1 MALSALQDQIDKA
14 RKKQEEADRA
24 KAKAITTMSRAEKDD
39 VYVPPPKAKTTVV
52 DDRQQAIQEHRAD
65 KASIIKPTPTA
76 PKITQPQKT
85 YLPIVSNNQP
95 QQAQQPQRQYGP
107 PAPEKEHHHS
117 EKSTITNALQSW
129 QTKPSA
135 PAFSYNTPNASPQ
148 VGLSFERPDTGAPSM
163 VGQQQQPIL
172 QAFDPDRFKQPTQ
185 PTTVQQPPNRTFLQA
200 NALGQPFGTASTA
213 GNLAAVQQIGP
224 GAVGAA
230 ANYLKSWNPQTTID
244 AANQKAKGFGLDW
257 QNPATVQQPAVQQPQ
272 IISGLQ
278 RPDTGAPSI
287 GASGQTASTLPINVP
302 TPDKPIGGEKGMY
315 ESFIGSG
322 IGQYYGPQI
331 NELMAPENNKSWWQA
346 PLHAA
351 QGAGQ
356 MASALTELAGAQTI
370 PGSKYLT
377 DGAGM
382 SFSQAG
388 NALGTTVN
396 RALNPFSD
404 QSIYQNPA
412 NRQSPTAD
420 ALDKANPID
429 IPGYGTGSVIGQE
442 AAAVRRGA
450 AWIYDTF
457 KSQWDK
463 SQAVNQY
470 IATLP
475 PDQQEKAKVA
485 TNNLWSGPDRVRAT
499 IDDVLGQDK
508 RVQDYTRQAQEA
520 QAIAQNPATPPDQA
534 AAAALKAAQMGKQ
547 AQEEKSYTAID
558 YVDKN
563 ADPWAELAADLVFN
577 PVNHIPGP
585 EKAVEFIKDWRL
597 ARAFNITTEEANKIL
612 PKALG
617 EADKILAKYAVQGAE
632 AAKAPLVDAG
642 KSATPAL
649 ARTLWDKINPLAPTL
664 ENKAQKSTDV
674 IWNSVA
680 QLVGGATTKQDAQIL
695 VKTFLENPL
704 KLVNE
709 GVTGLASPALQAVS
723 DQGLYKVGA
732 SVVANR
738 PLLNELPIVK
748 LAADK
753 ILQLPELSGEGAF
766 VAKDFMA
773 ALDGT
778 LYETAREAFGGG
790 AITKLPAGA
799 VTSKLR
805 YLGDGTAVI
814 DYLDGVG
821 KKAKVVSSTAPQVA
835 YDAEQAFKA
844 AAKNA
849 TGGGGI
855 TQAVNALDFTWK
867 LQKGIISDMYLA
879 LNPASWIRNGSS
891 AAAHLNVDGI
901 GALHPQ
907 KDMLSALTRKL
918 DVIPERGLAAAV
930 GGYKPE
936 FPHWS
941 EAIFGKDNLYA
952 KFVKGAQDIRGG
964 LTTLPGTGGT
974 VNIGEDA
981 YRLQAFFNGFQR
993 TFKRA
998 WEMPVKEVLGP
1009 GLQQLGIADDVVKNI
1024 VNHAVDAGVNGSK
1037 AEMANTVRNVL
1048 NQATIKPSLRELGI
1062 PDELVSMQG
1071 WKDITDIIGSHLP
1084 EQTDEAAAAIQQ
1096 AFTDELTHRAG
1107 ILNESPRQLGN
1118 YKWTDV
1124 EATHDSAALI
1134 DNLKEAGKNANVPAE
1149 QVEQTVTELTKKL
1162 DEVNGGAWQAFRTD
1176 LASAQ
1181 QPKDALNMAVDVWA
1195 KHNQLKQEARA
1206 AVDELSR
1213 AAVANPSKEA
1223 WAAKWQGTQQIYDKL
1238 AQDTSAL
1245 FQNARARL
1253 NGVAGPDAAAAT
1265 DWWKAIERFTAYDE
1279 AAIQAERTA
1288 GMDLSST
1295 VADKEKW
1302 DKTIGAGRQYLDKSM
1317 LELYDAYR
1325 RNPTQTSLDMLV
1337 HAQQKVEEMGAQ
1349 VAAYLKPLRDEA
1361 MQTRQW
1367 GTYYA
1372 ERNAAWGQ
1380 YFDNAVIHNKAT
1392 QRYVI
1397 GDGVSKEYEKLLSW
1411 EDPFYGPM
1419 RAIAPGTEQTVN
1431 ASAEAQRMMKMNT
1444 GTRQPRVTEY
1454 NIWKVANEQG
1464 EIIDV
1469 PKNFIP
1475 DNVQEAW
1482 QKIVNHDDIVNS
1494 VMDDIG
1500 KTVHPAEVA
1509 NVAEQALPAATPAAT
1524 KWDPYM
1530 LGEGETVQKVLADN
1544 TSKSLAQNANKA
1556 PEISEVMGS
1565 HMIAQ
1570 LKAAEQKILAQLP
1583 ELLAG
1588 KPNTLTEA
1596 QRLGASD
1603 LLNTLMGHFDNATMQ
1618 ASKGAQDGMN
1628 FAMLNYNDKRNIDT
1642 VLGYAFP
1649 YHYYYT
1655 RSAIN
1660 WAQRAFA
1667 KPAIINMYNRVNQ
1680 AIAEENKQQQLPAR
1694 LEGTVPNPA
1703 AQFGIGPDRL
1713 GNPLTW
1719 LLPLASYAG
1728 NQYVDEADAQSD
1740 FEKWY
1745 MRIKKFTPSMAPAL
1759 EAATAAAFD
1768 KSNPLPNGE
1777 KRFDLTNYAPQK
1789 FIPGMNI
1796 AGEAVQAVTGK
1807 TAAQLPGGM
1816 GPTFG
1821 DKFDPYRLG
1830 RKAAELAMQQKIDPS
1845 IAQYAQQIALNQQTG
1860 KDPFDKIPTE
1870 FQQAA
1875 QSLYT
1880 EAAKGA
1886 AKDRLWSDAGRFFT
1900 GVPGYNYS
1908 PEEKQLQQAQGD
1920 VYKLG
1925 YGPDNP
1931 YGSKQAMTEQRA
1943 QNPYLQPWSTKSA
1956 LVPSADPKY
1965 QPMEP
1970 AVGAQNTAKSTD
1982 KDAIQTKMNSAVET
1996 YLKANPNA
2004 STKDVMAIKQPFLDQ
2019 VKALDAKYPDAGYP
2033 EGAGGPPKGMNPQE
2047 RAQWQLDQ
2055 LLYGSGAGG
2064 PQKPENATPEQLQ
2077 AYYKAK
2083 ADFVQTQ
2090 LDKIETSS
2098 GGVFT
2103 DQGEPTQD
2111 WQTAFK
2117 GLTKGKYAIEL
2128 LHESYLRD
2136 VSKTEQEWSKRN
2148 DLKNELTGAQMQ
2160 GNVDNVKARLGD
2172 KVAALFDQYRQLPK
2186 DGTAREEFK
2195 AAHPE
2200 LAMANIAAYD
2210 PDKYD
2215 QAIKQFG
2222 VNAWKVYAGKPTY
2235 PGDNATEGQKA
2246 QYKTAMANYEAHNP
2260 QYGQIKLWVDGRP
2273 RKFEPAPAGMVSQRN
2288 YGQDYQE
2295 AVKIFGPNIFK
2306 VVANYPSGADK
2317 KTVALYYKAH
2327 PELSGY
2333 WQWYN
2338 EVKNQ
2343 PPNYVAANAAGT
2355 VNLDGYQGPRPIGS
2369 DRQPIGLAPG
2379 EKAPAGWDVSA
2390 LTSGQPTLASET
2402 GADAASPTTKTAG
2415 DYIAASDA
2423 DYQKKY
2429 FAEHGYYP
2437 GKSPKAAA
2445 YAAAR
2450 NGLAKEFGAEAV
2462 TTWEAYGKLPKGSKA
2477 REDYKAAHPEL
2488 RAYDMAAYNPTEY
2501 AEAKKVFGDN
2511 AWLEWAQAPK
2521 SGETDEEKAA
2531 RSAYFDEHP
2540 TAKLLNAWVN
2550 GRPSE
2555 RGEQAPSEG
2564 IKYDFGKDYAAAQ
2577 KMFGDDIWKVFG
2589 EYKSGFDKNQKRVF
2603 FGEHPELNKF
2613 FDWWYGND
2621 PKLGSSYAS
2630 KGFGGGYS
2638 RGYGGGG
2645 YSYGGGGG
2653 GTGPGPLSHAKVDAR
2668 GLSEDLIVQPDSFNQ
2683 LRQWRPQNIDLSWM
2697 HAGDMIGPDKLKTWK
2712 R

>member
-1 MALSALQDQIDKA
+1 VALSALQDQIDKA

-24 KAKAITTMSRAEKDD
+24 KAKAVSTMSRAEKDD
-39 VYVPPPKAKTTVV
+39 VYVPPKAKPAQ

-65 KASIIKPTPTA
+65 KASIKPTPTA

-95 QQAQQPQRQYGP
+95 QQPQQPQRQYGP

-117 EKSTITNALQSW
+117 EKSPVANALQSW

-135 PAFSYNTPNASPQ
+135 PTFSHDTPNTAPQ
-148 VGLSFERPDTGAPSM
+148 IGLGFERPDTNAPGV
-163 VGQQQQPIL
+163 VGQPQQASIL
-172 QAFDPDRFKQPTQ
+172 QPFDPDRFKQPTQ
-185 PTTVQQPPNRTFLQA
+185 APIVDKPANRTFLQA
-200 NALGQPFGTASTA
+200 NALAQPFGTASTA
-213 GNLAAVQQIGP
+213 GNLAAVQQVGP
-224 GAVGAA
+224 VLGNAA

-287 GASGQTASTLPINVP
+287 GAGGQPSGTLPVNVA
-302 TPDKPIGGEKGMY
+302 TPQTPIPSDGKGVMDWYKQTPSGLANIPKFEEAGKRGGFLANLET
-315 ESFIGSG
+315 I
-322 IGQYYGPQI
+322 
-331 NELMAPENNKSWWQA
+331 
-346 PLHAA
+346 
-351 QGAGQ
+351 GAGLNIPFQ
-356 MASALTELAGAQTI
+356 LASQTPI
-370 PGSKYLT
+370 PGSGALT
-377 DGAGM
+377 GGQDVSAGQVG
-382 SFSQAG
+382 SAV
-388 NALGTTVN
+388 GTVVN
-396 RALNPFSD
+396 RAVNPFSD
-404 QSIYQNPA
+404 QSIWRNAA
-412 NRQSPTAD
+412 NFQTPSVVKNAD
-420 ALDKANPID
+420 ALQNPQQAETIQQAMLNQPPTVAD
-429 IPGYGTGSVIGQE
+429 
-442 AAAVRRGA
+442 AVGG
-450 AWIYDTF
+450 WIKDTF
-457 KSQWDK
+457 TNNLNKSVAINTYL
-463 SQAVNQY
+463 S
-470 IATLP
+470 TLP
-475 PDQQEKAKVA
+475 PEEKTKASIA
-485 TNNLWSGPDRVRAT
+485 LNNVWSGPWSVQKT
-499 IDDVLGQDK
+499 VDDILGQDK
-508 RVQDYTRQAQEA
+508 RVADYKQQAQAA

-534 AAAALKAAQMGKQ
+534 AAAALKAAQLGKQ
-547 AQEEKSYTAID
+547 AQEEASYSAVD
-558 YVDKN
+558 YVDK
-563 ADPWAELAADLVFN
+563 DKHPGPELVADLLFN
-577 PVNHIPGP
+577 PINHIPGP
-585 EKAVEFIKDWRL
+585 EKAIEFFKDWRL

-642 KSATPAL
+642 KSASPAL
-649 ARTLWDKINPLAPTL
+649 ARTMWEKINPLAPTL

-695 VKTFLENPL
+695 VKTFIENPL

-814 DYLDGVG
+814 DYLDAA
-821 KKAKVVSSTAPQVA
+821 KKVVSSSAPQVA
-835 YDAEQAFKA
+835 YDAEQAFKSI
-844 AAKNA
+844 AKGA
-849 TGGGGI
+849 TGGGAI
-855 TQAVNALDFTWK
+855 TQATNALDFTWK

-907 KDMLSALTRKL
+907 KDMLSSLTRKL

-930 GGYKPE
+930 GGYKPD

-974 VNIGEDA
+974 VNMGEDA

-1009 GLQQLGIADDVVKNI
+1009 GLKELGIADDVVSNI

-1071 WKDITDIIGSHLP
+1071 WKDITDIIGGHLP
-1084 EQTDEAAAAIQQ
+1084 EQADEAAIAIQQ

-1213 AAVANPSKEA
+1213 AAVATPAPEA
-1223 WAAKWQGTQQIYDKL
+1223 WAQKWQGTQQIYEKL
-1238 AQDTSAL
+1238 AQDTGAL

-1265 DWWKAIERFTAYDE
+1265 DWWKAIERFTTYDE
-1279 AAIQAERTA
+1279 AAVQAERTA
-1288 GMDLSST
+1288 GMDLNSPLGNQ
-1295 VADKEKW
+1295 EQW
-1302 DKTIGAGRQYLDKSM
+1302 NKTIGAGRQYLDKSM

-1380 YFDNAVIHNKAT
+1380 YFDNAVLHNKAT

-1411 EDPFYGPM
+1411 EDPFYGPL
-1419 RAIAPGTEQTVN
+1419 RAIAPGTDQTVN
-1431 ASAEAQRMMKMNT
+1431 ASADAQRMMKMNT
-1444 GTRQPRVTEY
+1444 GTKQPRVTEY
-1454 NIWKVANEQG
+1454 SIWKVADEKG

-1475 DNVQEAW
+1475 DNVQAAW
-1482 QKIVNHDDIVNS
+1482 EKIVNHDDIVNS

-1500 KTVHPAEVA
+1500 KTVQPAEVA

-1556 PEISEVMGS
+1556 PEVSEVMGS

-1680 AIAEENKQQQLPAR
+1680 AIAEENKQSQLPAR

-1703 AQFGIGPDRL
+1703 AQFGVGPDRL

-1719 LLPLASYAG
+1719 LLPLASFSG

-1777 KRFDLTNYAPQK
+1777 KRFDPANYAPQK

-1796 AGEAVQAVTGK
+1796 AGEAVQAVTGR

-1900 GVPGYNYS
+1900 GVPGYNFS
-1908 PEEKQLQQAQGD
+1908 DQEKQMQQAQGD

-1925 YGPDNP
+1925 YSPDNP
-1931 YGSKQAMTEQRA
+1931 YGSKQAMNEQRA

-1970 AVGAQNTAKSTD
+1970 AVGAQNTAKSAD
-1982 KDAIQTKMNSAVET
+1982 KDAIQSKMNSAVET
-1996 YLKANPNA
+1996 YLKANPTA

-2019 VKALDAKYPDAGYP
+2019 VKALDTKYPDAGYP

-2090 LDKIETSS
+2090 LDQIETSA

-2103 DQGEPTQD
+2103 DQGEPTQE

-2117 GLTKGKYAIEL
+2117 SLTKGKYAIEL
-2128 LHESYLRD
+2128 LHELYLRD

-2148 DLKNELTGAQMQ
+2148 DLQNELTGAQMQ

-2186 DGTAREEFK
+2186 DGDAREKFK

-2222 VNAWKVYAGKPTY
+2222 PNAWKVYAGKPTY

-2288 YGQDYQE
+2288 YGQDYTE

-2343 PPNYVAANAAGT
+2343 PPNYVAANAGGA

-2379 EKAPAGWDVSA
+2379 EKPPAGWDVSA

-2402 GADAASPTTKTAG
+2402 GGGAASTTTKTAG

-2423 DYQKKY
+2423 DYQAKY
-2429 FAEHGYYP
+2429 FKEHGYYP

-2450 NGLAKEFGAEAV
+2450 NSLAKEFGADAV
-2462 TTWEAYGKLPKGSKA
+2462 GAWEAYGKLPKGSKA
-2477 REDYKAAHPEL
+2477 REEYKAAHPEL

-2511 AWLEWAQAPK
+2511 AWMEWAQAPK

-2555 RGEQAPSEG
+2555 RGEQAPGEG
-2564 IKYDFGKDYAAAQ
+2564 IKYDFGKDYTAAQ

-2589 EYKSGFDKNQKRVF
+2589 EYKSGFDKNQKRAF
-2603 FGEHPELNKF
+2603 FNEHPALTKF

-2621 PKLGSSYAS
+2621 SKGGTYARG

-2645 YSYGGGGG
+2645 GYSYGGWGGG
-2653 GTGPGPLSHAKVDAR
+2653 GGDTGPGPLSHAKVEGR
-2668 GLSEDLIVQPDSFNQ
+2668 GLSEDLFVQPDSFNQ